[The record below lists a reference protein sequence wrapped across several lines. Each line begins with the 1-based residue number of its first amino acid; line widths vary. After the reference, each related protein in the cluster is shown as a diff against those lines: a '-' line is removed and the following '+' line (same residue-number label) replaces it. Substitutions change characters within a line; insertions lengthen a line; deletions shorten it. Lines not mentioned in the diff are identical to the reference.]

1 MAASKEGIDRARRI
15 AKDETI
21 QAVAMSVLERIQDA
35 DGLYASEKVRIGR
48 QKSGGHK
55 DLFVQ
60 VKEEN
65 RVKTAQLNVWTGK
78 RRVTSSQVCCKI
90 TVYADEEEVGS
101 LFRPQPLGRES
112 LIQALADID
121 GIVDMDWLEP
131 EQPGDEYKVRMLKL
145 MLACETTPGVRHYG
159 ANLQHAS
166 PDTKPLT
173 IDAGGLRALI
183 DYYGTH
189 KAKFD

>member
-1 MAASKEGIDRARRI
+1 MAASKEGVDRAKRI
-15 AKDETI
+15 AKNETI
-21 QAVAMSVLERIQDA
+21 QTIAMSVLERIQDA

-48 QKSGGHK
+48 QRPGGHK

-65 RVKTAQLNVWTGK
+65 QVKTAQLNVWTGK
-78 RRVTSSQVCCKI
+78 RRLVGGQVCCKI
-90 TVYADEEEVGS
+90 TVYAGDEEVGN
-101 LFRPQPLGRES
+101 LFRPQPLSRES

-121 GIVDMDWLEP
+121 NVIDMDWLEP
-131 EQPGDEYKVRMLKL
+131 EQPGDTYKVQMLKL
-145 MLACETTPGVRHYG
+145 MLTCETTPGVRHYG

-189 KAKFD
+189 EAKFD